1 MYHDQVYL
9 IDGLDHNTE
18 AVTEI
23 KVESLDELCE
33 LFFYQHQQRISS
45 SVIQSLKFFMM
56 IKSFGIKKQDLLTYW
71 CGHCGIRAHSSIMIE
86 CQKIIALPEEIII
99 LAHEKKLSFKQCLNL
114 TLYPH
119 DLLLLVFQL
128 KEGYSLS
135 TAVFEELVSSIYA
148 ISQRKKKNFNHILK
162 EAQENIDLKNPS
174 AALDRLR
181 STIKAEKYPI
191 LTQHNQRIA
200 DAIQDLDLTIPI
212 KWDQTL
218 ENKYLSLDLHITHI
232 EQLKPLLDLLKEKEV
247 DIGRI
252 LDQL

>member
-1 MYHDQVYL
+1 MIIPVRCFTC
-9 IDGLDHNTE
+9 N
-18 AVTEI
+18 
-23 KVESLDELCE
+23 KV
-33 LFFYQHQQRISS
+33 ISDKW
-45 SVIQSLKFFMM
+45 VPFVNIVN
-56 IKSFGIKKQDLLTYW
+56 
-71 CGHCGIRAHSSIMIE
+71 E
-86 CQKIIALPEEIII
+86 
-99 LAHEKKLSFKQCLNL
+99 
-114 TLYPH
+114 
-119 DLLLLVFQL
+119 
-128 KEGYSLS
+128 
-135 TAVFEELVSSIYA
+135 
-148 ISQRKKKNFNHILK
+148 KKKNNSEFIKDLDI
-162 EAQENIDLKNPS
+162 EYIDLKNPS